1 MRIIMHSLAP
11 VLWLVVREFIIREN
25 LTELTLVKNCD
36 DNGVCA
42 CPRLAGALADE
53 REGGV
58 VSTHMRADKILG
70 DEWRIHGLRGTSDFT
85 RAWWQVFT

>member
-1 MRIIMHSLAP
+1 MHSLAP

-25 LTELTLVKNCD
+25 LTELTSVKNCD

-42 CPRLAGALADE
+42 SPGRSPTS
-53 REGGV
+53 EGGV
-58 VSTHMRADKILG
+58 VSTHVRADKILG

-85 RAWWQVFT
+85 GAWWQVFT